1 MRAPAATALTAL
13 VAKNFHHCSVAGVG
27 PWLAGVVWTS
37 DSQKQ

>member
-1 MRAPAATALTAL
+1 MRDPAATAHVAL
-13 VAKNFHHCSVAGVG
+13 LAKNCHHRSMARVG

>member
-1 MRAPAATALTAL
+1 MRAPAAVAHAAL
-13 VAKNFHHCSVAGVG
+13 VVKNFHRRSMARAG